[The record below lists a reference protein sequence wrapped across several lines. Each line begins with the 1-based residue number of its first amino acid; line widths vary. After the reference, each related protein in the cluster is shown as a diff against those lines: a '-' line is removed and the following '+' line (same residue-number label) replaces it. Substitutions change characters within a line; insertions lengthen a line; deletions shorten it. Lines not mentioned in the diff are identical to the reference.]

1 MEDELQQE
9 NLQCELA
16 QKLTNYQA
24 CDLSLSTEIKK
35 KVNYTKIETKGLVDN
50 MQMNSKNFSCVLSSP
65 ICPTSSNL
73 SLWNKINFLLD
84 SWFQD
89 VAAYSNAL
97 QSVCSNPT
105 EKPSLL

>member
-9 NLQCELA
+9 NLQCGLA

-24 CDLSLSTEIKK
+24 CDLNLSTEIKK

-50 MQMNSKNFSCVLSSP
+50 MQMNSKNFNCVLSSP
-65 ICPTSSNL
+65 VCPTSSSL
-73 SLWNKINFLLD
+73 SLWNKINFLVD